1 MPSLLRHLT
10 GALFC
15 LLKQMRQIKLVG
27 IFTFFNRRGL
37 LNGITVSFVIPG
49 VIAKSTLRTSPT
61 CRAGTAIS
69 SECSP
74 SKIVARHVTDWIAS
88 SISAW
93 MHINYPY
100 NCRRVGRFCVTPP
113 ITPHRGLFL
122 SVSVTLIG
130 CVTQTNFS
138 STCKIW
144 SPVKICV
151 RQRVRPVRPI
161 ICFTVC

>member
-1 MPSLLRHLT
+1 M
-10 GALFC
+10 
-15 LLKQMRQIKLVG
+15 
-27 IFTFFNRRGL
+27 
-37 LNGITVSFVIPG
+37 SFVIPG

-74 SKIVARHVTDWIAS
+74 SKIVVRHVTDWIAS

-113 ITPHRGLFL
+113 ITPPQRVISF
-122 SVSVTLIG
+122 SVSY
-130 CVTQTNFS
+130 FD
-138 STCKIW
+138 
-144 SPVKICV
+144 
-151 RQRVRPVRPI
+151 RVRHPNEFFLDLQNLEPGKNLRSATSATGQANYLLYCVLSHDYL
-161 ICFTVC
+161 FTFTESGRLSLPLLNQYSHR